1 MPKKE
6 GVFPKHPRSTHCPFT
21 ERNPRR
27 MDWAPVAVRHHYD
40 KKAELCGRPRCVDR
54 GRTMKLFA
62 MNFFMANVREM
73 VNTHLPVALKLIN
86 SAALVAIAL
95 STLCAAGSLR
105 EMSGRSA
112 APAAVTEAN

>member
-1 MPKKE
+1 MA
-6 GVFPKHPRSTHCPFT
+6 
-21 ERNPRR
+21 
-27 MDWAPVAVRHHYD
+27 WAPGAGRRHCD
-40 KKAELCGRPRCVDR
+40 KKAWLCGRLGCVDR
-54 GRTMKLFA
+54 GRTMKMFIV
-62 MNFFMANVREM
+62 NFFMANVREM

>member
-1 MPKKE
+1 MA
-6 GVFPKHPRSTHCPFT
+6 
-21 ERNPRR
+21 
-27 MDWAPVAVRHHYD
+27 WAPVAGRRHYD
-40 KKAELCGRPRCVDR
+40 KKAGRCGRPRCVDR
-54 GRTMKLFA
+54 GRT

-105 EMSGRSA
+105 EMSGRSS

>member
-1 MPKKE
+1 
-6 GVFPKHPRSTHCPFT
+6 
-21 ERNPRR
+21 
-27 MDWAPVAVRHHYD
+27 
-40 KKAELCGRPRCVDR
+40 
-54 GRTMKLFA
+54 
-62 MNFFMANVREM
+62 MANVREM

-112 APAAVTEAN
+112 APAAVTDGKRAPPLGLIRSLAPEDLAGFYLIKSGRIP

>member
-1 MPKKE
+1 MAWAAVA
-6 GVFPKHPRSTHCPFT
+6 G
-21 ERNPRR
+21 RR
-27 MDWAPVAVRHHYD
+27 HYD
-40 KKAELCGRPRCVDR
+40 KKVGLCGRPRCVDR
-54 GRTMKLFA
+54 VRTVNMFTI
-62 MNFFMANVREM
+62 NFFMANVRAM

-112 APAAVTEAN
+112 APVAVTEAN

>member
-1 MPKKE
+1 MA
-6 GVFPKHPRSTHCPFT
+6 
-21 ERNPRR
+21 
-27 MDWAPVAVRHHYD
+27 WAPVAGRRHYD
-40 KKAELCGRPRCVDR
+40 KKAGLCGHPHCVDR
-54 GRTMKLFA
+54 GSTMNMFIV
-62 MNFFMANVREM
+62 NFFMANVREM

>member
-1 MPKKE
+1 MA
-6 GVFPKHPRSTHCPFT
+6 
-21 ERNPRR
+21 
-27 MDWAPVAVRHHYD
+27 WAPVAGRRHYD
-40 KKAELCGRPRCVDR
+40 KKAGLCGRLGCVDR
-54 GRTMKLFA
+54 GRTMKMFT
-62 MNFFMANVREM
+62 MNFFMANVRELL
-73 VNTHLPVALKLIN
+73 NTHMPVALKLIN

>member
-1 MPKKE
+1 
-6 GVFPKHPRSTHCPFT
+6 
-21 ERNPRR
+21 
-27 MDWAPVAVRHHYD
+27 
-40 KKAELCGRPRCVDR
+40 
-54 GRTMKLFA
+54 
-62 MNFFMANVREM
+62 MANVREM

-112 APAAVTEAN
+112 AAPAAATDVN

>member
-1 MPKKE
+1 
-6 GVFPKHPRSTHCPFT
+6 
-21 ERNPRR
+21 
-27 MDWAPVAVRHHYD
+27 
-40 KKAELCGRPRCVDR
+40 
-54 GRTMKLFA
+54 
-62 MNFFMANVREM
+62 MANVREM

-112 APAAVTEAN
+112 ASAAVTDVN

>member
-1 MPKKE
+1 
-6 GVFPKHPRSTHCPFT
+6 
-21 ERNPRR
+21 
-27 MDWAPVAVRHHYD
+27 
-40 KKAELCGRPRCVDR
+40 
-54 GRTMKLFA
+54 
-62 MNFFMANVREM
+62 MANVREM

-95 STLCAAGSLR
+95 CAAGSLR

>member
-1 MPKKE
+1 MLSWLVVSITTKRFWCVGTQE
-6 GVFPKHPRSTHCPFT
+6 NGFV
-21 ERNPRR
+21 
-27 MDWAPVAVRHHYD
+27 
-40 KKAELCGRPRCVDR
+40 LCGPSRCVDK
-54 GRTMKLFA
+54 GRNINMFIV
-62 MNFFMANVREM
+62 NFSMANVREM

-112 APAAVTEAN
+112 AAPAAVTDVN